1 MQYIPI
7 ITLVLVVILLGLV
20 IVLLTRKPEKP
31 ELPQQID
38 PTASI
43 TALGTLVT
51 QNLREGREAQS
62 NQLSAMDKSLGDKM
76 SGLTDQL
83 GRFETRLQGFTA
95 ETTQNLTNIR
105 ETVDKNLHTFTGETK
120 QDLENIR
127 VTVDKNLRAMQEDNN
142 KKLDDMRQ
150 IVDEKLQKTL
160 SERMN
165 ESFKLVNERL
175 EQVYKG
181 LGEMQTLA
189 QGVGDLKKVLT
200 NVKTR
205 GIVGEIQLGAILE
218 DILAPEQYETNV
230 ATVPNSRNV
239 VEYAVKLPVEDGSFV
254 WLPIDSKFPGD
265 TYGALRDAY
274 EEGSREQIDA
284 CVKQLIATLKS
295 EAKDIHDKYL
305 APPHTTEFGIM
316 FLPFEGLYA
325 EAVSRG
331 MVEILQRD
339 YHVNLAGPSTM
350 AALLNSL
357 QMSFRTIAIQKR
369 SGEVWSVLGA
379 VKTEFDK
386 FEACLTQT
394 QNRLDQ
400 ASRELDK
407 LVGTRTRAIRRKLK
421 GVTELSESRNAEGSG
436 YRHRFGRRVKRFLTA
451 FSAKENTAEQ
461 GLIVTSNY
469 FVAENGVTRRS
480 RRFSAFIGCLCD
492 NRLGNN
498 GNIHIVHKVEKNL
511 HFLLAL
517 AAGLVR
523 GIDNDLLDILVHD
536 GLCQFLHIHIFLCQG
551 DKGIQTVIHFF
562 PLFHPFFD
570 NFNFE
575 L

>member
-1 MQYIPI
+1 MQYIPV
-7 ITLVLVVILLGLV
+7 ITLALVAVLLVLV
-20 IVLLTRKPEKP
+20 IVLLVRQR
-31 ELPQQID
+31 PQD
-38 PTASI
+38 SGGAHGSI
-43 TALGTLVT
+43 TALGTLVS
-51 QNLREGREAQS
+51 QNLREGREAQL
-62 NQLSAMDKSLGDKM
+62 NQLAAMDKSLAGKM
-76 SGLTDQL
+76 TGVTDQL
-83 GRFETRLQGFTA
+83 SQFERRLHGFTA
-95 ETTQNLTNIR
+95 ETTQNL
-105 ETVDKNLHTFTGETK
+105 
-120 QDLENIR
+120 ENIR
-127 VTVDKNLRAMQEDNN
+127 VTVDHNLRAMQADNN

-165 ESFKLVNERL
+165 ESFRLVNERL

-218 DILAPEQYETNV
+218 DILAPEQYAVNV
-230 ATVPNSRNV
+230 ATRPVSRNV
-239 VEYAVKLPVEDGSFV
+239 VEYAVKLPAEDGGHV

-274 EEGSREQIDA
+274 EDGSREQIDA
-284 CVKQLIATLKS
+284 CVKQLIATLKA
-295 EAKDIHDKYL
+295 EAKDIRDKYL
-305 APPHTTEFGIM
+305 EPPYTTEFGIL

-325 EAVSRG
+325 AAVSRG
-331 MVEILQRD
+331 MVEVLQRE

-394 QNRLDQ
+394 QTRLDQ

-421 GVTELSESRNAEGSG
+421 GVTELSEAESESVLG
-436 YRHRFGRRVKRFLTA
+436 LTD
-451 FSAKENTAEQ
+451 
-461 GLIVTSNY
+461 G
-469 FVAENGVTRRS
+469 
-480 RRFSAFIGCLCD
+480 
-492 NRLGNN
+492 
-498 GNIHIVHKVEKNL
+498 
-511 HFLLAL
+511 
-517 AAGLVR
+517 AGAS
-523 GIDNDLLDILVHD
+523 
-536 GLCQFLHIHIFLCQG
+536 
-551 DKGIQTVIHFF
+551 
-562 PLFHPFFD
+562 
-570 NFNFE
+570 E
-575 L
+575 EEE

>member
-7 ITLVLVVILLGLV
+7 ITLALVVVLLVLV
-20 IVLLTRKPEKP
+20 IVLLTRR
-31 ELPQQID
+31 QQPSGGGD
-38 PTASI
+38 ASSSI
-43 TALGTLVT
+43 TALGTLVN
-51 QNLREGREAQS
+51 QNLREGREAQM
-62 NQLSAMDKSLGDKM
+62 NQLSVMDKSLAGKM
-76 SGLTDQL
+76 SAVTDQL
-83 GRFETRLQGFTA
+83 GHFERRLHGFTA
-95 ETTQNLTNIR
+95 ETTQNL
-105 ETVDKNLHTFTGETK
+105 
-120 QDLENIR
+120 ENIR
-127 VTVDKNLRAMQEDNN
+127 VTVDQNLRSMQADNN

-160 SERMN
+160 SERMS
-165 ESFKLVNERL
+165 ESFRLVNERL

-218 DILAPEQYETNV
+218 DILAPEQYAVNV
-230 ATVPNSRNV
+230 ATRPGSRNV
-239 VEYAVKLPVEDGSFV
+239 VEYAVKLPVEDGGHV

-274 EEGSREQIDA
+274 EDGSREQIDA
-284 CVKQLIATLKS
+284 CAKTLIATLKS

-305 APPHTTEFGIM
+305 EPPHTTDFGIL

-331 MVEILQRD
+331 MVEVLQRD
-339 YHVNLAGPSTM
+339 YHVNIAGPSTM

-394 QNRLDQ
+394 QTRLDQ

-421 GVTELSESRNAEGSG
+421 GVTELSEAESQS
-436 YRHRFGRRVKRFLTA
+436 VL
-451 FSAKENTAEQ
+451 
-461 GLIVTSNY
+461 GL
-469 FVAENGVTRRS
+469 A
-480 RRFSAFIGCLCD
+480 
-492 NRLGNN
+492 
-498 GNIHIVHKVEKNL
+498 
-511 HFLLAL
+511 
-517 AAGLVR
+517 
-523 GIDNDLLDILVHD
+523 D
-536 GLCQFLHIHIFLCQG
+536 GA
-551 DKGIQTVIHFF
+551 DA
-562 PLFHPFFD
+562 PED
-570 NFNFE
+570 E
-575 L
+575 D

>member
-1 MQYIPI
+1 MQYIPL
-7 ITLVLVVILLGLV
+7 ITLALVAVLLVLVIILLLRRPAPAV
-20 IVLLTRKPEKP
+20 PPARAE
-31 ELPQQID
+31 D
-38 PTASI
+38 SSAI
-43 TALGTLVT
+43 TALGALVS
-51 QNLREGREAQS
+51 QNLKEGREAQLT
-62 NQLSAMDKSLGDKM
+62 QLSAMDRSLSGKM
-76 SGLTDQL
+76 GSVTEQL
-83 GRFETRLQGFTA
+83 GQFERRLHGFTA
-95 ETTQNLTNIR
+95 ETTQNL
-105 ETVDKNLHTFTGETK
+105 
-120 QDLENIR
+120 ENIR
-127 VTVDKNLRAMQEDNN
+127 ATVDQNLRAMQADNN

-165 ESFKLVNERL
+165 ESFRLVNDRL

-205 GIVGEIQLGAILE
+205 GIVGEIQRGAILE
-218 DILAPEQYETNV
+218 DILAPEQYAVNV
-230 ATVPNSRNV
+230 ATRPNSRNV
-239 VEYAVKLPVEDGSFV
+239 VEYAVKLPVEDGSYV

-274 EEGSREQIDA
+274 EDGTREQIDA
-284 CVKQLIATLKS
+284 CAKQLIATLKA
-295 EAKDIHDKYL
+295 EAKDIRDKYL
-305 APPHTTEFGIM
+305 EPPYTTDFGIL

-331 MVEILQRD
+331 MVEVLQRE
-339 YHVNLAGPSTM
+339 YHVNIAGPSTM

-394 QNRLDQ
+394 QTRLDQ

-407 LVGTRTRAIRRKLK
+407 LVGTRTRAIRRRLK
-421 GVTELSESRNAEGSG
+421 SVTELSEAESET
-436 YRHRFGRRVKRFLTA
+436 V
-451 FSAKENTAEQ
+451 
-461 GLIVTSNY
+461 
-469 FVAENGVTRRS
+469 
-480 RRFSAFIGCLCD
+480 
-492 NRLGNN
+492 
-498 GNIHIVHKVEKNL
+498 
-511 HFLLAL
+511 LAL
-517 AAGLVR
+517 GE
-523 GIDNDLLDILVHD
+523 D
-536 GLCQFLHIHIFLCQG
+536 GG
-551 DKGIQTVIHFF
+551 E
-562 PLFHPFFD
+562 
-570 NFNFE
+570 E

>member
-1 MQYIPI
+1 MQYIPL
-7 ITLVLVVILLGLV
+7 ITLALVAVLLVLVIILLLRRPALAV
-20 IVLLTRKPEKP
+20 PPARAE
-31 ELPQQID
+31 D
-38 PTASI
+38 SSAI
-43 TALGTLVT
+43 TALGSLVS
-51 QNLREGREAQS
+51 QNLKEGREAQLT
-62 NQLSAMDKSLGDKM
+62 QLSAMDRSLSGKM
-76 SGLTDQL
+76 GSVTEQL
-83 GRFETRLQGFTA
+83 GQFERRLHGFTA
-95 ETTQNLTNIR
+95 ETTQNL
-105 ETVDKNLHTFTGETK
+105 
-120 QDLENIR
+120 ENIR
-127 VTVDKNLRAMQEDNN
+127 ATVDQNLRALQADNN

-165 ESFKLVNERL
+165 ESFRLVNDRL

-218 DILAPEQYETNV
+218 DILAPEQYAVNV
-230 ATVPNSRNV
+230 ATRPNSRNV
-239 VEYAVKLPVEDGSFV
+239 VEYAVKLPVEDGSHV

-274 EEGSREQIDA
+274 EDGTREQIDA
-284 CVKQLIATLKS
+284 CAKQLIATLKA
-295 EAKDIHDKYL
+295 EAKDIRDKYL
-305 APPHTTEFGIM
+305 EPPYTTDFGIL

-331 MVEILQRD
+331 MVEVLQRD
-339 YHVNLAGPSTM
+339 YHVNIAGPSTM

-394 QNRLDQ
+394 QTRLDQ

-407 LVGTRTRAIRRKLK
+407 LVGTRTRAIRRRLK
-421 GVTELSESRNAEGSG
+421 SVTELSEAESET
-436 YRHRFGRRVKRFLTA
+436 V
-451 FSAKENTAEQ
+451 
-461 GLIVTSNY
+461 
-469 FVAENGVTRRS
+469 
-480 RRFSAFIGCLCD
+480 
-492 NRLGNN
+492 
-498 GNIHIVHKVEKNL
+498 
-511 HFLLAL
+511 LAL
-517 AAGLVR
+517 GE
-523 GIDNDLLDILVHD
+523 D
-536 GLCQFLHIHIFLCQG
+536 GG
-551 DKGIQTVIHFF
+551 E
-562 PLFHPFFD
+562 
-570 NFNFE
+570 E

>member
-120 QDLENIR
+120 QNLETIRETVDKNLHTFTGETKQDLETIR

-407 LVGTRTRAIRRKLK
+407 LVGTLFDTRYRANWLK
-421 GVTELSESRNAEGSG
+421 S
-436 YRHRFGRRVKRFLTA
+436 
-451 FSAKENTAEQ
+451 Q
-461 GLIVTSNY
+461 NY
-469 FVAENGVTRRS
+469 K
-480 RRFSAFIGCLCD
+480 FI
-492 NRLGNN
+492 
-498 GNIHIVHKVEKNL
+498 VEK
-511 HFLLAL
+511 HRRAK
-517 AAGLVR
+517 
-523 GIDNDLLDILVHD
+523 
-536 GLCQFLHIHIFLCQG
+536 LCG
-551 DKGIQTVIHFF
+551 VFF
-562 PLFHPFFD
+562 CH
-570 NFNFE
+570 E
-575 L
+575 SG

>member
-1 MQYIPI
+1 MQYIPV
-7 ITLVLVVILLGLV
+7 ITLALVVVLLVLV
-20 IVLLTRKPEKP
+20 IVLLTRW
-31 ELPQQID
+31 QQLSGGSD
-38 PTASI
+38 ANSSI
-43 TALGTLVT
+43 TALGTLVN
-51 QNLREGREAQS
+51 QNLREGREAQMS
-62 NQLSAMDKSLGDKM
+62 QLSAMDKSLAGKM
-76 SGLTDQL
+76 GAVTDQL
-83 GRFETRLQGFTA
+83 GQFERRLHGFTA
-95 ETTQNLTNIR
+95 ETTQNL
-105 ETVDKNLHTFTGETK
+105 
-120 QDLENIR
+120 ENIR
-127 VTVDKNLRAMQEDNN
+127 VTVDQNLRAMQADNN

-165 ESFKLVNERL
+165 ESFRLVNERL

-218 DILAPEQYETNV
+218 DILAPEQYAVNV
-230 ATVPNSRNV
+230 ATRPNSRNV
-239 VEYAVKLPVEDGSFV
+239 VEYAVKLPVEDGGHV

-274 EEGSREQIDA
+274 EQGSREQIDA
-284 CVKQLIATLKS
+284 CAKALIATLKS

-305 APPHTTEFGIM
+305 EPPYTTDFGIL

-331 MVEILQRD
+331 MVEVLQRD
-339 YHVNLAGPSTM
+339 YHVNIAGPSTM

-394 QNRLDQ
+394 QTRLDQ

-421 GVTELSESRNAEGSG
+421 GVTELSEAESQSVLG
-436 YRHRFGRRVKRFLTA
+436 LT
-451 FSAKENTAEQ
+451 
-461 GLIVTSNY
+461 
-469 FVAENGVTRRS
+469 
-480 RRFSAFIGCLCD
+480 
-492 NRLGNN
+492 
-498 GNIHIVHKVEKNL
+498 
-511 HFLLAL
+511 
-517 AAGLVR
+517 
-523 GIDNDLLDILVHD
+523 D
-536 GLCQFLHIHIFLCQG
+536 GA
-551 DKGIQTVIHFF
+551 DV
-562 PLFHPFFD
+562 PD
-570 NFNFE
+570 DE
-575 L
+575 E

>member
-31 ELPQQID
+31 DLPQQID

-105 ETVDKNLHTFTGETK
+105 E
-120 QDLENIR
+120 
-127 VTVDKNLRAMQEDNN
+127 TVDKNLRAMQEDNN

-421 GVTELSESRNAEGSG
+421 GVTELSESE
-436 YRHRFGRRVKRFLTA
+436 T
-451 FSAKENTAEQ
+451 Q
-461 GLIVTSNY
+461 
-469 FVAENGVTRRS
+469 
-480 RRFSAFIGCLCD
+480 
-492 NRLGNN
+492 
-498 GNIHIVHKVEKNL
+498 KV
-511 HFLLAL
+511 
-517 AAGLVR
+517 
-523 GIDNDLLDILVHD
+523 LDIGTD
-536 GLCQFLHIHIFLCQG
+536 S
-551 DKGIQTVIHFF
+551 
-562 PLFHPFFD
+562 
-570 NFNFE
+570 E
-575 L
+575 EE

>member
-7 ITLVLVVILLGLV
+7 ITLILVV
-20 IVLLTRKPEKP
+20 VLLVLAVLLLVRQR
-31 ELPQQID
+31 PQD
-38 PTASI
+38 GGSANSSI
-43 TALGTLVT
+43 TALGTLVS
-51 QNLREGREAQS
+51 QNLREGRAAQL
-62 NQLSAMDKSLGDKM
+62 NQLAAMDK
-76 SGLTDQL
+76 GLAGRMAGVTDQL
-83 GRFETRLQGFTA
+83 GQFERRLHGFTA
-95 ETTQNLTNIR
+95 ETTQNL
-105 ETVDKNLHTFTGETK
+105 
-120 QDLENIR
+120 ENIR
-127 VTVDKNLRAMQEDNN
+127 VTVDRNLRAMQADNN

-160 SERMN
+160 SDRMN
-165 ESFKLVNERL
+165 QSFQLVNERL

-218 DILAPEQYETNV
+218 DILAPDQYAVNV
-230 ATVPNSRNV
+230 ATRPGSRNV
-239 VEYAVKLPVEDGSFV
+239 VEYAVKLPVEDGGHV

-274 EEGSREQIDA
+274 ETGSREQVDA
-284 CVKQLIATLKS
+284 CVKQLVATLKA
-295 EAKDIHDKYL
+295 EAKDIRDKYL
-305 APPHTTEFGIM
+305 EPPHTTEFGIL

-331 MVEILQRD
+331 MVEVLQRE

-369 SGEVWSVLGA
+369 SGEVWQVLGA

-407 LVGTRTRAIRRKLK
+407 LVGTRTRAIQRRLR
-421 GVTELSESRNAEGSG
+421 GVTELGEAESQS
-436 YRHRFGRRVKRFLTA
+436 V
-451 FSAKENTAEQ
+451 
-461 GLIVTSNY
+461 
-469 FVAENGVTRRS
+469 
-480 RRFSAFIGCLCD
+480 
-492 NRLGNN
+492 LG
-498 GNIHIVHKVEKNL
+498 
-511 HFLLAL
+511 AL
-517 AAGLVR
+517 ADMA
-523 GIDNDLLDILVHD
+523 DD
-536 GLCQFLHIHIFLCQG
+536 G
-551 DKGIQTVIHFF
+551 
-562 PLFHPFFD
+562 
-570 NFNFE
+570 E
-575 L
+575 

>member
-1 MQYIPI
+1 MQYIPV
-7 ITLVLVVILLGLV
+7 ITLALVIVLLVLV
-20 IVLLTRKPEKP
+20 IVLLTRR
-31 ELPQQID
+31 PQPSGGSD
-38 PTASI
+38 ANSSI
-43 TALGTLVT
+43 TALGTLVN
-51 QNLREGREAQS
+51 QNLREGREAQMS
-62 NQLSAMDKSLGDKM
+62 QLSAMDQSLAGKM
-76 SGLTDQL
+76 GAVTDQL
-83 GRFETRLQGFTA
+83 GQFERRLHGFTA
-95 ETTQNLTNIR
+95 ETTQNL
-105 ETVDKNLHTFTGETK
+105 
-120 QDLENIR
+120 ENIR
-127 VTVDKNLRAMQEDNN
+127 VTVDQNLRAMQADNN

-165 ESFKLVNERL
+165 ESFRLVNERL

-218 DILAPEQYETNV
+218 DILAPEQYAVNV
-230 ATVPNSRNV
+230 ATRPNSRNV
-239 VEYAVKLPVEDGSFV
+239 VEYAVKLPVEDGGHV

-284 CVKQLIATLKS
+284 CAKALIATLKS

-305 APPHTTEFGIM
+305 EPPYTTDFGIL

-331 MVEILQRD
+331 MVEVLQRD
-339 YHVNLAGPSTM
+339 YHVNIAGPSTM

-394 QNRLDQ
+394 QTRLDQ

-421 GVTELSESRNAEGSG
+421 GVTELSEAESQSVLG
-436 YRHRFGRRVKRFLTA
+436 LT
-451 FSAKENTAEQ
+451 
-461 GLIVTSNY
+461 
-469 FVAENGVTRRS
+469 
-480 RRFSAFIGCLCD
+480 
-492 NRLGNN
+492 
-498 GNIHIVHKVEKNL
+498 
-511 HFLLAL
+511 
-517 AAGLVR
+517 
-523 GIDNDLLDILVHD
+523 D
-536 GLCQFLHIHIFLCQG
+536 GA
-551 DKGIQTVIHFF
+551 DV
-562 PLFHPFFD
+562 PD
-570 NFNFE
+570 DE
-575 L
+575 E

>member
-1 MQYIPI
+1 MQLIPI
-7 ITLVLVVILLGLV
+7 LTLALVIVLLVLV
-20 IVLLTRKPEKP
+20 IVLLTRRQEIPRP
-31 ELPQQID
+31 SD
-38 PTASI
+38 HSAAI

-51 QNLREGREAQS
+51 QNLREGREAQQA
-62 NQLSAMDKSLGDKM
+62 QLSAMDKSLGDKM
-76 SGLTDQL
+76 YGMTEQL
-83 GRFETRLQGFTA
+83 GRFETRLHGFTA
-95 ETTQNLTNIR
+95 ETTQN
-105 ETVDKNLHTFTGETK
+105 
-120 QDLENIR
+120 LENIR

-142 KKLDDMRQ
+142 RKLDDMRQ

-160 SERMN
+160 SDRMN
-165 ESFKLVNERL
+165 ESFRLVNERL

-230 ATVPNSRNV
+230 ATVPGSRNV

-274 EEGSREQIDA
+274 EDGSREQIDA
-284 CVKQLIATLKS
+284 CVKQLVATLKS

-331 MVEILQRD
+331 MVEILQRE

-421 GVTELSESRNAEGSG
+421 SVTELSEEESRKLLEESEEWGAESG
-436 YRHRFGRRVKRFLTA
+436 
-451 FSAKENTAEQ
+451 EN
-461 GLIVTSNY
+461 
-469 FVAENGVTRRS
+469 R
-480 RRFSAFIGCLCD
+480 
-492 NRLGNN
+492 
-498 GNIHIVHKVEKNL
+498 
-511 HFLLAL
+511 
-517 AAGLVR
+517 
-523 GIDNDLLDILVHD
+523 
-536 GLCQFLHIHIFLCQG
+536 
-551 DKGIQTVIHFF
+551 
-562 PLFHPFFD
+562 
-570 NFNFE
+570 
-575 L
+575 

>member
-1 MQYIPI
+1 MQYIPV
-7 ITLVLVVILLGLV
+7 ITLALVVVLLVLVL
-20 IVLLTRKPEKP
+20 VLLTRR
-31 ELPQQID
+31 QQPSGD
-38 PTASI
+38 SDANSSI
-43 TALGTLVT
+43 TALGTLVN
-51 QNLREGREAQS
+51 QNLREGREAQMS
-62 NQLSAMDKSLGDKM
+62 QLSAMDKSLAGKM
-76 SGLTDQL
+76 GAVTDQL
-83 GRFETRLQGFTA
+83 GQFERRLHGFTA
-95 ETTQNLTNIR
+95 ETTQNL
-105 ETVDKNLHTFTGETK
+105 
-120 QDLENIR
+120 ENIR
-127 VTVDKNLRAMQEDNN
+127 VTVDQNLRAMQADNN

-165 ESFKLVNERL
+165 ESFRLVNERL

-218 DILAPEQYETNV
+218 DILAPEQYAVNV
-230 ATVPNSRNV
+230 ATRPNSRNV
-239 VEYAVKLPVEDGSFV
+239 VEYAVKLPVEDGGHV

-284 CVKQLIATLKS
+284 CAKALIATLKS

-305 APPHTTEFGIM
+305 EPPYTTDFGIL

-331 MVEILQRD
+331 MVEVLQRD
-339 YHVNLAGPSTM
+339 YHVNIAGPSTM

-394 QNRLDQ
+394 QTRLDQ

-421 GVTELSESRNAEGSG
+421 GVTELSEAESQSVLG
-436 YRHRFGRRVKRFLTA
+436 LT
-451 FSAKENTAEQ
+451 
-461 GLIVTSNY
+461 
-469 FVAENGVTRRS
+469 
-480 RRFSAFIGCLCD
+480 
-492 NRLGNN
+492 
-498 GNIHIVHKVEKNL
+498 
-511 HFLLAL
+511 
-517 AAGLVR
+517 
-523 GIDNDLLDILVHD
+523 D
-536 GLCQFLHIHIFLCQG
+536 GA
-551 DKGIQTVIHFF
+551 DA
-562 PLFHPFFD
+562 PED
-570 NFNFE
+570 E
-575 L
+575 D

>member
-1 MQYIPI
+1 MQYIPV
-7 ITLVLVVILLGLV
+7 ITLALVLVLLVLVIILLA
-20 IVLLTRKPEKP
+20 RR
-31 ELPQQID
+31 PQM
-38 PTASI
+38 PTQGGDASGSI

-51 QNLREGREAQS
+51 QNLREGREAQMT
-62 NQLSAMDKSLGDKM
+62 QLSAMDKSLSDKM
-76 SGLTDQL
+76 GGVNEQL
-83 GRFETRLQGFTA
+83 GQFEKRLHGFTA
-95 ETTQNLTNIR
+95 ETTQNL
-105 ETVDKNLHTFTGETK
+105 
-120 QDLENIR
+120 ENIR
-127 VTVDKNLRAMQEDNN
+127 TTVDKNLRAMQQDNN

-230 ATVPNSRNV
+230 ATRPGSRNV
-239 VEYAVKLPVEDGSFV
+239 VEYAVKLPVENGGFV

-274 EEGSREQIDA
+274 EDGSREQIDS
-284 CVKQLIATLKS
+284 CVKALIQTLKA

-305 APPHTTEFGIM
+305 EPPHTTDFGIL

-325 EAVSRG
+325 EVVSRG
-331 MVEILQRD
+331 MVEVLQRD
-339 YHVNLAGPSTM
+339 YHVNIAGPSTM

-394 QNRLDQ
+394 QTRLDQ

-421 GVTELSESRNAEGSG
+421 GVTELSEAETQS
-436 YRHRFGRRVKRFLTA
+436 V
-451 FSAKENTAEQ
+451 
-461 GLIVTSNY
+461 
-469 FVAENGVTRRS
+469 
-480 RRFSAFIGCLCD
+480 
-492 NRLGNN
+492 
-498 GNIHIVHKVEKNL
+498 
-511 HFLLAL
+511 LAL
-517 AAGLVR
+517 EEESGDR
-523 GIDNDLLDILVHD
+523 DLD
-536 GLCQFLHIHIFLCQG
+536 
-551 DKGIQTVIHFF
+551 
-562 PLFHPFFD
+562 
-570 NFNFE
+570 E
-575 L
+575 

>member
-1 MQYIPI
+1 MHATWDNGTQSCRGAACRGPGERLLLDI
-7 ITLVLVVILLGLV
+7 IELLKSAFLGLV
-20 IVLLTRKPEKP
+20 EGITEW
-31 ELPQQID
+31 LPI
-38 PTASI
+38 S
-43 TALGTLVT
+43 
-51 QNLREGREAQS
+51 S
-62 NQLSAMDKSLGDKM
+62 
-76 SGLTDQL
+76 
-83 GRFETRLQGFTA
+83 
-95 ETTQNLTNIR
+95 
-105 ETVDKNLHTFTGETK
+105 TGHMI
-120 QDLENIR
+120 L
-127 VTVDKNLRAMQEDNN
+127 
-142 KKLDDMRQ
+142 
-150 IVDEKLQKTL
+150 VDEFIKLNVSKTFL
-160 SERMN
+160 NM
-165 ESFKLVNERL
+165 FLV
-175 EQVYKG
+175 V
-181 LGEMQTLA
+181 
-189 QGVGDLKKVLT
+189 
-200 NVKTR
+200 
-205 GIVGEIQLGAILE
+205 IQLGAILE

-421 GVTELSESRNAEGSG
+421 GVTELSESE
-436 YRHRFGRRVKRFLTA
+436 T
-451 FSAKENTAEQ
+451 Q
-461 GLIVTSNY
+461 
-469 FVAENGVTRRS
+469 
-480 RRFSAFIGCLCD
+480 
-492 NRLGNN
+492 
-498 GNIHIVHKVEKNL
+498 KV
-511 HFLLAL
+511 
-517 AAGLVR
+517 
-523 GIDNDLLDILVHD
+523 LDIGTD
-536 GLCQFLHIHIFLCQG
+536 S
-551 DKGIQTVIHFF
+551 
-562 PLFHPFFD
+562 
-570 NFNFE
+570 E
-575 L
+575 EE